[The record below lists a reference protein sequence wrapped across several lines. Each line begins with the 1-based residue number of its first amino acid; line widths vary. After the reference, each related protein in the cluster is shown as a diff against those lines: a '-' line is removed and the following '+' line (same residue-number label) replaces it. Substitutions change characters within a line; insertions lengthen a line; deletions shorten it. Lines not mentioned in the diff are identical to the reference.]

1 MPVIPEGALNSSG
14 GGGREGMTRWEGGLR
29 EGAKG
34 GGGGVKGGWEGRDAV
49 EEVRGIEA
57 RWRGDNDRK
66 GR

>member
-1 MPVIPEGALNSSG
+1 MR
-14 GGGREGMTRWEGGLR
+14 GREGGDDKVGGRAKRRSEGWR
-29 EGAKG
+29 R
-34 GGGGVKGGWEGRDAV
+34 GGVKGGWEGRDAV